1 MLEKRSGSLWKGV
14 DLGVG
19 FFLSL
24 LVEEVPKVSPT
35 KPVSAVTEDKEGA
48 ARRETLT
55 VTDNR
60 TGKRYEIPIQNET
73 IRALDLRQIKVNA
86 DDFGLMSYDPAFT
99 NTASCI
105 SRITFIDGDKG
116 ILRYRGYPIEE
127 LAEKS
132 TYLETA
138 YLILHGELPT
148 QSQLKEWTYHIT
160 HHTFIH
166 ESIKKFLDG
175 FHYDAH
181 PMGMVISAVAALSTF
196 YPDARNIFDEDSR
209 RKQTWRLIGKMPT
222 MAAFAYRHSLG
233 MPYVYPDNDL
243 SYPGNFLNMLFRT
256 TELQYRPNPTLERAL
271 DILFILHADHEQN
284 CSTSAMRGVGSS
296 HVDPYSAIAAA
307 TAALYGPL
315 HGGANEAVLRM
326 LLEIGSV
333 NRVPEYIKQVK
344 AGGEHKLMGFG
355 HRVYKNY
362 DPRAKIVKR
371 IAYEVFDVMGRN
383 PLIDIALECERIA
396 LEDDYFVK
404 RKLYPNVDFYTGLIY
419 QSMGLPVTMFP
430 VLFAIPRTSGW
441 ISQWQ
446 EMLLDSE
453 QKIAR
458 PRQIY
463 LGEDSRSYIPME
475 RRG

>member
-1 MLEKRSGSLWKGV
+1 MSS
-14 DLGVG
+14 
-19 FFLSL
+19 
-24 LVEEVPKVSPT
+24 T
-35 KPVSAVTEDKEGA
+35 KPVSAPADDERGA

-55 VTDNR
+55 ITDNR
-60 TGKRYEIPIQNET
+60 TGKQYEIPIQHET
-73 IRALDLRQIKVNA
+73 IRAIDLRQVRVNP

-99 NTASCI
+99 NTASCT

-148 QSQLKEWTYHIT
+148 RPELADWAYHIT

-196 YPDARNIFDEDSR
+196 YPDARNVFDEDSR

-243 SYPGNFLNMLFRT
+243 SYPGNFLNMIFRT

-284 CSTSAMRGVGSS
+284 CSASAMRGVGSS
-296 HVDPYSAIAAA
+296 QVDPYSAIAAA

-344 AGGEHKLMGFG
+344 SGEKKLMGFG

-371 IAYEVFDVMGRN
+371 VAYEVFDVMGRN

-396 LEDDYFVK
+396 LEDEYFVK

-441 ISQWQ
+441 IAQWQ

-458 PRQIY
+458 PRQVY
-463 LGEDSRSYIPME
+463 LGEDTRSYIPMDH
-475 RRG
+475 RG

>member
-1 MLEKRSGSLWKGV
+1 LNPIKPAFAP
-14 DLGVG
+14 VG
-19 FFLSL
+19 
-24 LVEEVPKVSPT
+24 
-35 KPVSAVTEDKEGA
+35 DKTNTT
-48 ARRETLT
+48 RRETLT
-55 VTDNR
+55 ITDNR
-60 TGKRYEIPIQNET
+60 TGKQYEVPVQHDT
-73 IRALDLRQIKVNA
+73 IRAIDLRQIKVNQ
-86 DDFGLMSYDPAFT
+86 DDFGVMTYDPAYT

-148 QSQLKEWTYHIT
+148 SAQLEDWTYHVT

-181 PMGMVISAVAALSTF
+181 PMGMIISAVAALSTF
-196 YPDARNIFDEDSR
+196 YPDAKNIFDEDSR

-222 MAAFAYRHSLG
+222 LAAFTYRHSLG
-233 MPYVYPDNDL
+233 MPYAYPDNEL

-256 TELQYRPNPTLERAL
+256 TELKYRPNPTLERAL
-271 DILFILHADHEQN
+271 DVLFILHADHEQN

-333 NRVPEYIKQVK
+333 NRVPDYIKQVK
-344 AGGEHKLMGFG
+344 SGEQKLMGFG

-362 DPRAKIVKR
+362 DPRAKIVKH

-419 QSMGLPVTMFP
+419 QSMGFPMTMFP

-446 EMLLDSE
+446 EMLLDPE

-463 LGEDSRSYIPME
+463 LGSDERSYIPMDH
-475 RRG
+475 RS